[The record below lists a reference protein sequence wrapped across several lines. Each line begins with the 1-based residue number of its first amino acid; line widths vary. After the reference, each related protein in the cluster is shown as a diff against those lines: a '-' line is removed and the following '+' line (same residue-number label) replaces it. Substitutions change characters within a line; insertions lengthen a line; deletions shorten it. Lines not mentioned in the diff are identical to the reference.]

1 MLLVMYI
8 MGVVCCHCITIYM
21 FVLLGKTLPHDSTPL
36 KVAGVTDGSRIM
48 ILGKKV
54 NQIIYT
60 LLVIILKYSTV
71 QTMMQL
77 SWQ

>member
-1 MLLVMYI
+1 MLLYHVLDAY
-8 MGVVCCHCITIYM
+8 YFM

-54 NQIIYT
+54 NQKN
-60 LLVIILKYSTV
+60 LLGYGLPIN
-71 QTMMQL
+71 
-77 SWQ
+77 